1 MEGRHV
7 SADNPHPGLGA
18 QHCQR
23 GFRVHEGRT
32 QAGHRDRPSPYL
44 CAPDLSVP
52 SPAPL
57 AAPRDAFCITEPICL
72 RLAYTFLFRVGKS
85 EAEVLSCVVAGGT
98 RSLSVKGRRAEH
110 REAWQVDD
118 REAGGAEGLRTMA
131 ETITYADLRFVK
143 APLMKSV
150 SSRMG
155 KGQGQDPEADEDG
168 ELTYE
173 NVQVPPVPG
182 VPSSLVSSGLGDN
195 AGVKAEHPAAGWR
208 SGTSLAARLAVSCR
222 APCWHYL
229 LLCLLLICL
238 LLGVAATCL
247 GVHYL
252 QASEQLQQVNRVL
265 EATNSSL
272 RQQLRLKITQLGQR
286 EEDLQGSRRQLAQTQ
301 EALQTEQRVHRDA
314 EEHLQACQLDREK
327 TNENLQGEKEQKS
340 ALEQRLNSIQ
350 DTLKRLIQCQSQD
363 TCCPVGWI
371 QYSGSCFYFSVTR
384 KSWQESKNHCESLSS
399 KLATFG
405 ETHKYS
411 TLMPT
416 RAYAPHPYLWPAV
429 LRSLSHSLALPHR
442 GQGPAKG

>member
-1 MEGRHV
+1 SDGEH
-7 SADNPHPGLGA
+7 GA
-18 QHCQR
+18 
-23 GFRVHEGRT
+23 
-32 QAGHRDRPSPYL
+32 
-44 CAPDLSVP
+44 
-52 SPAPL
+52 APL
-57 AAPRDAFCITEPICL
+57 SGGD
-72 RLAYTFLFRVGKS
+72 RL
-85 EAEVLSCVVAGGT
+85 
-98 RSLSVKGRRAEH
+98 RSLGHKR
-110 REAWQVDD
+110 
-118 REAGGAEGLRTMA
+118 
-131 ETITYADLRFVK
+131 
-143 APLMKSV
+143 
-150 SSRMG
+150 
-155 KGQGQDPEADEDG
+155 ADEDG

-195 AGVKAEHPAAGWR
+195 AGLETLGLCVCGGP
-208 SGTSLAARLAVSCR
+208 CR

-411 TLMPT
+411 VSVFSSIFGSEDSYWIDFSIYKEWRWNNDQFHDRIQKCAKVQRFWSWSRNTGKVQEELCST
-416 RAYAPHPYLWPAV
+416 F
-429 LRSLSHSLALPHR
+429 LPFICEMAAFR
-442 GQGPAKG
+442 FPD